1 MVKVYID
8 ATKERYGIIAFT
20 EKEDGAKEYL
30 CIGSKTCEESD
41 IILSTLQA
49 FRFALEYLGAPI
61 RFYRE
66 NKATIYTDLTCLLGL
81 PLRYFMK
88 SEKYVGVV
96 TEIFKLLSAGHSINL
111 SSIDS
116 SDYDEFSDLAHK
128 LATGEVSPS
137 ELIDR
142 IK

>member
-20 EKEDGAKEYL
+20 EKEGGAKEYL

-41 IILSTLQA
+41 TILSILNA
-49 FRFALEYLGAPI
+49 FKFALEYFGAPI
-61 RFYRE
+61 RFYKE
-66 NKATIYTDLTCLLGL
+66 NKATVYTDLSCLLSL
-81 PLRYFMK
+81 PLRYYMQ
-88 SEKYVGVV
+88 SDKYIGAIN
-96 TEIFKLLSAGHSINL
+96 EIFKLLSKGYFIDFDTISNHS
-111 SSIDS
+111 
-116 SDYDEFSDLAHK
+116 YDEFSNLAHK
-128 LATGEVSPS
+128 LATGEVHPE